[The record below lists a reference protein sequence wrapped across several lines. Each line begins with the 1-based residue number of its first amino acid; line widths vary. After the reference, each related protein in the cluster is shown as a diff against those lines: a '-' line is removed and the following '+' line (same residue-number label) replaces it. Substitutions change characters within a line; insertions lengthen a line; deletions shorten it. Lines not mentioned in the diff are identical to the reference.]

1 MANGKSRLHRS
12 FSTGLEEIPMTN
24 DIGGDLEISGHR
36 ICVVFDSRT
45 GRVVHIHE
53 SIALEGTK
61 LLADDAL
68 RARSLELAAGSANRD
83 AKSRVRMETIV
94 VAPEELPQDGHFRMN
109 PKSRAFMPVKP
120 ARPRSKA
127 KVKRKAKRTGAR
139 KS

>member
-1 MANGKSRLHRS
+1 
-12 FSTGLEEIPMTN
+12 MTN

-36 ICVVFDSRT
+36 ICIVYDSRT

-68 RARSLELAAGSANRD
+68 RARSLELAAGSANREG

-94 VAPEELPQDGHFRMN
+94 VAPEELPQDGPFTVN
-109 PKSRAFMPVKP
+109 PKSRAFTPAKP

-127 KVKRKAKRTGAR
+127 KAKRKAKRTGSR